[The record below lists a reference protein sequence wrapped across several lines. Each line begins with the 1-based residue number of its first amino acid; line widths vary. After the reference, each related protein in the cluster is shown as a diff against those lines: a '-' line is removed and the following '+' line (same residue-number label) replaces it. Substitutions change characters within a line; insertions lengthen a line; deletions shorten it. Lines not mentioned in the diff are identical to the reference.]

1 MQVFEQMPTWVIVFV
16 FLVLSVTASNAIIY
30 GIQRAF
36 TINHSSELS
45 IVVKSLITF
54 RLTGTASLILGFAI
68 VTSNSSY
75 QASVQNLAEET
86 FQISRLNNAIEILD
100 QSSQVE
106 IRPALRNYV
115 ASIIKFEWSKM
126 RGLPNGVQET
136 QSSLKSLSRLII
148 QAKSDSNAKGISF
161 NEIDTAKGQMELM
174 RVKRLTYANQ
184 GIPTIFWGFAGIFFV
199 IINVLGALL
208 EMDKTHHNRL
218 FVTICSGVVGL
229 LA

>member
-1 MQVFEQMPTWVIVFV
+1 
-16 FLVLSVTASNAIIY
+16 
-30 GIQRAF
+30 
-36 TINHSSELS
+36 
-45 IVVKSLITF
+45 
-54 RLTGTASLILGFAI
+54 
-68 VTSNSSY
+68 
-75 QASVQNLAEET
+75 
-86 FQISRLNNAIEILD
+86 
-100 QSSQVE
+100 
-106 IRPALRNYV
+106 
-115 ASIIKFEWSKM
+115 M